1 MKNEEQE
8 EEERQYFLET
18 LVSDCFLANQ
28 ESIIVKLI
36 MQLEDDYKELAT
48 LGTMGKDE
56 VDWTHKQ
63 VLDYITK
70 EL

>member
-1 MKNEEQE
+1 MKDEEYE
-8 EEERQYFLET
+8 EEERLYFLET
-18 LVSDCFLANQ
+18 LVSDCFLAKQ

-36 MQLEDDYKELAT
+36 MQLEDDYRELAT
-48 LGTMGKDE
+48 LGTMGKYE
-56 VDWTHKQ
+56 PDWTHRE